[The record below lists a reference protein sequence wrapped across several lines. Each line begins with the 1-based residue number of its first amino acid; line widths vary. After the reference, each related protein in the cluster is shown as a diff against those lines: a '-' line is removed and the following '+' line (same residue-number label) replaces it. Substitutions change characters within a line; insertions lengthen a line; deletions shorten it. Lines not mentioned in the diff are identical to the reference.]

1 MMPTLN
7 LLLLLWEFGMPN
19 FLLAALLGTPKK
31 SL

>member
-19 FLLAALLGTPKK
+19 SLLLASLVVPKK